1 MAFND
6 THGTGKK
13 FSACLGRTRTPI
25 SIGRSCVGRTVGRLV
40 GRHSLGYLGSRSSQS
55 VVESVLVVVVVVAVV
70 VAVVV
75 VVVMAVGI
83 EGKSRNG
90 SSAVA
95 RGPVPRSEQIYA
107 THMRQSV

>member
-1 MAFND
+1 M
-6 THGTGKK
+6 
-13 FSACLGRTRTPI
+13 SAEQ
-25 SIGRSCVGRTVGRLV
+25 SVGRSV
-40 GRHSLGYLGSRSSQS
+40 GRHSLGYLGSQSSQS
-55 VVESVLVVVVVVAVV
+55 VVESVLVVVVV